1 MLAVGAQLQ
10 SWKHGA
16 ETFGPGELALEVRRL
31 DPSALMPLLRSLP
44 ALSRPA
50 EASAATAKLTP
61 LAIMLARKAP
71 GAEFTALRL
80 RKDADELTGRGRL
93 LFDGRRLGANVP
105 AGRLLTAL
113 SGEFELSVP
122 VALARA
128 WFMPTTPGTEEVGQH
143 REQLPTARQD
153 PETERT
159 DDAPSPDEMLSSH
172 LHEHPYGWLLVPTE
186 TGYRLTASLKQ
197 GRLLIN
203 TANPGTGPAQGARPG
218 PCSAQTP

>member
-61 LAIMLARKAP
+61 LAIILARKAP

-122 VALARA
+122 MTLARA
-128 WFMPTTPGTEEVGQH
+128 WFMPTTPGTDDPGTEEV
-143 REQLPTARQD
+143 R
-153 PETERT
+153 RT
-159 DDAPSPDEMLSSH
+159 
-172 LHEHPYGWLLVPTE
+172 
-186 TGYRLTASLKQ
+186 
-197 GRLLIN
+197 
-203 TANPGTGPAQGARPG
+203 PGTRVADGPTG
-218 PCSAQTP
+218 PRNRTNG